1 MQDKHFD
8 EVHLCYQGRHKF
20 TIHGSY
26 FSRIGREYTSQNPV
40 YTMRTFPENLLTED
54 GRRAYPEWE
63 GGIFGV
69 LERQMQ
75 DFNDFHDKWYLD
87 DMRYK

>member
-1 MQDKHFD
+1 MK
-8 EVHLCYQGRHKF
+8 VYLCYKGTPKF
-20 TIHGSY
+20 TISGSY
-26 FSRIGREYTSQNPV
+26 FSRLGNEYSFQNPV
-40 YTMRTFPENLLTED
+40 YTMRTFPENLLTKD
-54 GRRAYPEWE
+54 GLRAYPEWE

-87 DMRYK
+87 DM